1 MERENDMLARQ
12 LLTSKI
18 TMRAD
23 LDKLEDLKESLEKVI
38 FVVVEGGGWLVASYR
53 PKLES
58 SNGINVMV
66 IVRDGVAK
74 AEPQQELI
82 LKNHY

>member
-1 MERENDMLARQ
+1 MGIQASCQLTAPGGEEVLAGATERDWR
-12 LLTSKI
+12 
-18 TMRAD
+18 
-23 LDKLEDLKESLEKVI
+23 
-38 FVVVEGGGWLVASYR
+38 GGGWLVASYR

-74 AEPQQELI
+74 AEPQQ
-82 LKNHY
+82 

>member
-1 MERENDMLARQ
+1 M
-12 LLTSKI
+12 
-18 TMRAD
+18 
-23 LDKLEDLKESLEKVI
+23 
-38 FVVVEGGGWLVASYR
+38 ASYR

-66 IVRDGVAK
+66 IVRDGGVAK